1 MAASNRLPCIVG
13 VAQKTWRAEGGNAPH
28 PLVQNREV
36 ARAAVA
42 DCGNTDIL
50 RCIDELDVVRSL
62 SWHYDDL
69 PGELAA
75 ALGLPPGERKLSGM
89 SGTGPQRFLCDAA
102 QAILQGQRRA
112 VLVSGGEALA
122 TIKRAMKAGAPL
134 DWPQARSKPEYPFED
149 PAHPSER
156 RHDIR
161 QAYTTFAIL
170 DSARRAHL
178 GMTPEEN
185 RRQEAEMMA
194 RLSAQ
199 AAANPLAWFRKAHSA
214 DSLFDLSDNDRMV
227 ATPFSKNTMAFMDVD
242 MAAALVVT
250 SHGLADELNIPVAQR
265 IYLHGWG
272 YDKSPPYI
280 AQRAELFHSPAMRA
294 ASGQALAMAG
304 VTPAE
309 LDFLDLYSCFA
320 SNVNFTRDALGIAD
334 EDPRA
339 LTVTGGL
346 PYFGG
351 PGNNYTT
358 HAIATMVELLRNN
371 PRSKGL
377 VTAVGMHMTNH
388 SFAVYSSE
396 PREPNAISQHRPG
409 SGNPDIGNLETGIRE
424 IVDNASGPAV
434 IAGYTVLHGKADP
447 YALAICELE
456 GGARCYARCDDAG
469 VVNAMQQEEWVG
481 REIHLRCDSGVNTFV
496 G

>member
-1 MAASNRLPCIVG
+1 MPANNRLPCIVG
-13 VAQKTWRAEGGNAPH
+13 VAQKTWHAEAGNAPH
-28 PLVQNREV
+28 PLLQNMEV

-42 DCGNTDIL
+42 DCGNAQIL
-50 RCIDELDVVRSL
+50 RCIDEVDVVRSL

-75 ALGLPPGERKLSGM
+75 ALGVPPGGRTLSGM

-102 QAILQGQRRA
+102 EAILQGQRRA

-122 TIKRAMKAGAPL
+122 TVKRAMKAGAPL

-178 GMTPEEN
+178 GLALDEN
-185 RRQEAEMMA
+185 RRQEAAMMA

-214 DSLFDLSDNDRMV
+214 ASLFDLSDNDRMV

-242 MAAALVVT
+242 MAAALLVT
-250 SHGLADELNIPVAQR
+250 SHGLADELSIPAAQR
-265 IYLHGWG
+265 IYLHGWA

-280 AQRAELFHSPAMRA
+280 AQRAELFHSPEMRT
-294 ASGQALAMAG
+294 ASEQALAMAG
-304 VTPAE
+304 VTAAE

-320 SNVNFTRDALGIAD
+320 SNVNFTRDVLGIAD
-334 EDPRA
+334 DDPRA

-351 PGNNYTT
+351 PGNNYST
-358 HAIATMVELLRNN
+358 HAIATMVELLRKH
-371 PRSKGL
+371 PGSRGL

-396 PREPNAISQHRPG
+396 PREINAVPSHR
-409 SGNPDIGNLETGIRE
+409 PDIGNGEIAKRE

-447 YALAICELE
+447 HALAICELP
-456 GGARCYARCDDAG
+456 GGARCYARCDDVD
-469 VVNAMQQEEWVG
+469 VVGAMQHEEWVG
-481 REIHLRCDSGVNTFV
+481 REIDLRCDGGVNTIV
-496 G
+496 R